1 MLNIA
6 TLIMMSCRGEMI
18 ILVHQELRHTKV
30 WSMLYNIHLP
40 AKCCILQF
48 LHAGDM
54 TKAQC
59 SNTCVAGANMS
70 YEIYVMRNS
79 EQKSVVLMRMKSE
92 RV

>member
-1 MLNIA
+1 
-6 TLIMMSCRGEMI
+6 MI
-18 ILVHQELRHTKV
+18 HVHQELRHIKV

-40 AKCCILQF
+40 AKCCILPF

-54 TKAQC
+54 TKVQC
-59 SNTCVAGANMS
+59 WNICVAGANMS

-79 EQKSVVLMRMKSE
+79 EQKSVALMRMKSE